1 MGPIDVYLIR
11 YITLAIIYLFIY
23 LFMGIA
29 NVFPLKVK
37 SALAI

>member
-11 YITLAIIYLFIY
+11 YITLAIIY